1 MKSLLE
7 RRGVVVN
14 GTLGV
19 LLAGGVGVAY
29 LSLGGD
35 GEEPTTS
42 GRTTTVSRGSLVESV
57 SASGSVESA
66 KSSALGFGGSGTVK
80 KIYVA
85 VGDEVEKGARL
96 AVLDQTEA
104 REDLEAARANLA
116 AAAEEDTDSAQGYA
130 GYVQAQN
137 AVKSAQRALD
147 GTVIYAP
154 FAGTVTAVNGSV
166 GESAGSSSSTGS
178 STAGNSSGTTTGS
191 GGFIEIANPS
201 KMKVEGAFTESDTTK
216 LKVGQ
221 SATITFNAL
230 SGVTANGKV
239 TQISTEPTTTN
250 NVVSFG
256 VVITLTDKPAK
267 VRIGQTSTVTVEV
280 SRAEDVL
287 YVPSAA
293 VSTAGGQSTVTV
305 LENGKP
311 VVRTVTTGITGDS
324 GVEIKSGLEEGDQV
338 QLTAISG
345 STTSGNGGFP
355 GGGNTGGGPPGGGN
369 MGGFPGGGR

>member
-7 RRGVVVN
+7 RRSVVVN

-116 AAAEEDTDSAQGYA
+116 AAEEDTDSAQGYA

-166 GESAGSSSSTGS
+166 GESASSSSSTGS
-178 STAGNSSGTTTGS
+178 STAGNSSGTATGS
-191 GGFIEIANPS
+191 NGFIEIANPS

-221 SATITFNAL
+221 SATVTFNAL

-250 NVVSFG
+250 NVVSFD

-338 QLTAISG
+338 QLTISG

>member
-116 AAAEEDTDSAQGYA
+116 AAEEDTDSAQGYA

-166 GESAGSSSSTGS
+166 GESASSSSSTGS
-178 STAGNSSGTTTGS
+178 STAGNSSGTATGS
-191 GGFIEIANPS
+191 NGFIEIANPS

-221 SATITFNAL
+221 SATVTFNAL

-250 NVVSFG
+250 NVVSFD

-338 QLTAISG
+338 QLTISG

>member
-1 MKSLLE
+1 MKPLLK
-7 RRGVVVN
+7 RRGLVLN
-14 GTLGV
+14 GTLSV
-19 LLAGGVGVAY
+19 LLAGGVGVAC

-35 GEEPTTS
+35 GEEPATS
-42 GRTTTVSRGSLVESV
+42 ARTTTVSRGSLVESV

-66 KSSALGFGGSGTVK
+66 KSSALSFGGSGTVK

-85 VGDEVEKGARL
+85 VGDKVKKGAKL

-104 REDLEAARANLA
+104 QEDLEAAQANLA
-116 AAAEEDTDSAQGYA
+116 AAADEDTDSAQGYA

-147 GTVIYAP
+147 GTVIHAP
-154 FAGTVTAVNGSV
+154 FAGTITAVNGSV
-166 GESAGSSSSTGS
+166 GGPAVSSGTES
-178 STAGNSSGTTTGS
+178 STAGDSSGVS
-191 GGFIEIANPS
+191 GFIEIANPS
-201 KMKVEGAFTESDTTK
+201 KLKIEGTFTESDTTK

-239 TQISTEPTTTN
+239 TQISTEPTTTD

-256 VVITLTDKPAK
+256 VVITLTDRPAK

-305 LENGKP
+305 LEDGEP
-311 VVRTVTTGITGDS
+311 VVKTVTTGVTGDS

-338 QLTAISG
+338 QLTTTSAD
-345 STTSGNGGFP
+345 TTSGNGGFP
-355 GGGNTGGGPPGGGN
+355 RSGRGDGPPGGGN
-369 MGGFPGGGR
+369 MGGGFRGGGR